1 MTMGPGKYDAEC
13 TMVRERTKARA
24 AVVLV
29 LGGTHGSGF
38 ATQIAASPA
47 DAADVAR
54 ALAMTLRAAAEQLES
69 DARRLGDA

>member
-47 DAADVAR
+47 
-54 ALAMTLRAAAEQLES
+54 EQLES